1 MAFYLL
7 QRSAGG
13 SEVVWSV
20 GEGAGFGLQGA
31 ALRMVVV
38 KPASASFQGAGGD
51 GLPLGVP
58 SGGLWVTAVSYEDP
72 PSLDCKGKK
81 AIRPL
86 QGANARPAN
95 EGD

>member
-1 MAFYLL
+1 M
-7 QRSAGG
+7 
-13 SEVVWSV
+13 

-38 KPASASFQGAGGD
+38 KPARASFQGAGGD

-58 SGGLWVTAVSYEDP
+58 SGGLRLTAVSYEDP
-72 PSLDCKGKK
+72 PPLDCEGKK
-81 AIRPL
+81 AISPL
-86 QGANARPAN
+86 LDVSDRAAN

>member
-1 MAFYLL
+1 M
-7 QRSAGG
+7 
-13 SEVVWSV
+13 